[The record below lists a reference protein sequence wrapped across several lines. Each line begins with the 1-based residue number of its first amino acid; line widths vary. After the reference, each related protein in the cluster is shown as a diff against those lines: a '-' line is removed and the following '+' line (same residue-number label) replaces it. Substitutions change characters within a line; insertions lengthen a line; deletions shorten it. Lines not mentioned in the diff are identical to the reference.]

1 MESSIDAAGNI
12 SQNGTRVATIGI
24 KDFTDYNYLK
34 HYGENYY
41 QTVDGATQ
49 KAATATV
56 QSGYLEASNVQVV
69 KEMVELINV
78 TRAYES
84 NQKLVQTI
92 DGTLDVAANQLGRV

>member
-1 MESSIDAAGNI
+1 MAQMKFCKKQKILRNKKLNFG
-12 SQNGTRVATIGI
+12 IGQ
-24 KDFTDYNYLK
+24 TDYNYLK

-69 KEMVELINV
+69 KEMVELISV